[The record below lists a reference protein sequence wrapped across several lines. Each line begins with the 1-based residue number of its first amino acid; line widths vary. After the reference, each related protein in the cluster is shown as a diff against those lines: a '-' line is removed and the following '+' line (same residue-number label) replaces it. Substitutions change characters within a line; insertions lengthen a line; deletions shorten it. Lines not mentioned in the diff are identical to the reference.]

1 MSEETP
7 LDPMRVLCQLIDK
20 RGGVLLT
27 TMKRVRIAY
36 GSDRLGKN
44 IRESIHQK
52 LAQLGIGHYPRDLP
66 QYQWD
71 RVRLYRLGTPVGDL
85 LEAAYTLT
93 KDGNELLRRSAADE
107 ATRTLKKVRELVC
120 S

>member
-1 MSEETP
+1 MNVCPWPVDNFVKKVLIYVVFNFKIRIRGKIKPHRQEYTMSEETP

-71 RVRLYRLGTPVGDL
+71 RVR
-85 LEAAYTLT
+85 
-93 KDGNELLRRSAADE
+93 
-107 ATRTLKKVRELVC
+107 
-120 S
+120 